1 MSDLSEHNGGFVSS
15 PSERT
20 IRNLAR
26 NARNAAHVPESVCT
40 SKRGEAQLKELNR
53 SSGGPDEGRLNN
65 RKLLEPPRGALALRQ
80 TQNNC
85 HNMMMRS
92 GNS

>member
-26 NARNAAHVPESVCT
+26 HARNAAHGPKSVCT
-40 SKRGEAQLKELNR
+40 SERGEAQLKELDR
-53 SSGGPDEGRLNN
+53 SSGGPNEGRLNN
-65 RKLLEPPRGALALRQ
+65 RKSHEPSVSALALRQ
-80 TQNNC
+80 TQND
-85 HNMMMRS
+85 S
-92 GNS
+92 AGISIG

>member
-26 NARNAAHVPESVCT
+26 NARNAAHVPELVCT
-40 SKRGEAQLKELNR
+40 SERCEAQLKELYR
-53 SSGGPDEGRLNN
+53 SSGGPDEGQLNN
-65 RKLLEPPRGALALRQ
+65 RKSHEPSLSALALRHS
-80 TQNNC
+80 QNDS
-85 HNMMMRS
+85 RYTS
-92 GNS
+92 TPRLQ

>member
-26 NARNAAHVPESVCT
+26 HARNAAHGPKLVCT
-40 SKRGEAQLKELNR
+40 SERGEAEKKELNT
-53 SSGGPDEGRLNN
+53 SSGGPDEGQLNN
-65 RKLLEPPRGALALRQ
+65 RKLYAPSHSALALRQ
-80 TQNNC
+80 TQNN
-85 HNMMMRS
+85 
-92 GNS
+92 

>member
-26 NARNAAHVPESVCT
+26 SARNAAHVPESVCT
-40 SKRGEAQLKELNR
+40 SKRGEAQLKELDR
-53 SSGGPDEGRLNN
+53 SSGGPNEGRLNN
-65 RKLLEPPRGALALRQ
+65 RKSHEPSVSALALRQ
-80 TQNNC
+80 TQND
-85 HNMMMRS
+85 S
-92 GNS
+92 GYRYE